1 MTRSSRPKCVASDKL
16 SGLSTC
22 LISQR
27 KSGRTWRV
35 KAYARDAAGQSTTV
49 TLVYKVKR

>member
-1 MTRSSRPKCVASDKL
+1 MTRSRGPSAWPRTSL

-49 TLVYKVKR
+49 TLVYKVKP